1 MDGVEELYRRYS
13 EDVYRYLCSI
23 TRDAALSEDLLS
35 ETFLRAI
42 RAVGGF
48 RGDAS
53 VKTWLCTIARHAW
66 IDEMRRRRPQLS
78 YDDLLAGYVEDAAP
92 DDPAR
97 SAVNAAVAARA
108 KELLHTRRPVAEKV
122 FLLRAQGYSFAEIA
136 QTCGISESSARTVE
150 FRTRRWL
157 RETLQ
162 QEGFCDD

>member
-1 MDGVEELYRRYS
+1 MDGVEELYRLYS

-53 VKTWLCTIARHAW
+53 VKTWLCTIARHVW
-66 IDEMRRRRPQLS
+66 IDELRKRKPQLS
-78 YDDLLAGYVEDAAP
+78 YDDLLAGYVEDAAL
-92 DDPAR
+92 DDTAK
-97 SAVNAAVAARA
+97 SAANAAVAARA

>member
-1 MDGVEELYRRYS
+1 MDGVEELYRMYS
-13 EDVYRYLCSI
+13 ADVYRYLCSI
-23 TRDAALSEDLLS
+23 TRDAQLSEDLLS
-35 ETFLRAI
+35 ETFVRAI
-42 RAVGGF
+42 RGIGGF
-48 RGDAS
+48 RGDAN

-66 IDEMRRRRPQLS
+66 LDEMRRRRPQLS

-92 DDPAR
+92 DDTAK
-97 SAVNAAVAARA
+97 SALNAAVAARA
-108 KELLHTRRPVAEKV
+108 KELLHTRRPIAEQV

-136 QTCGISESSARTVE
+136 QKCGISESSARTVE

>member
-97 SAVNAAVAARA
+97 SAVYAAVAALA

>member
-1 MDGVEELYRRYS
+1 MYS
-13 EDVYRYLCSI
+13 DDVYRYLCSI
-23 TRDAALSEDLLS
+23 TRDAVLSEDLLS

-42 RAVGGF
+42 RSVGGF

-53 VKTWLCTIARHAW
+53 VKTWLCTIARHVW

-78 YDDLLAGYVEDAAP
+78 YDDLLAGHVENVAP
-92 DDPAR
+92 DDPAG
-97 SAVNAAVAARA
+97 SAMNSAVAARA
-108 KELLHTRRPVAEKV
+108 RALLHTRREIAERV

-157 RETLQ
+157 RDTLQ